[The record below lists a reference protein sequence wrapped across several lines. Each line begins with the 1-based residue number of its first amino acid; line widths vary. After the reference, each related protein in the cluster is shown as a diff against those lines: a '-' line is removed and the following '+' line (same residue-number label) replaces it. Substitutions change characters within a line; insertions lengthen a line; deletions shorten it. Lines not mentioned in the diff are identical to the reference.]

1 MIDPILYR
9 ALLAAL
15 AMILLA
21 GALSKLRDVPA
32 WFHAVEQ
39 YGLISP
45 YLIRAVGILVLAAEF
60 VSGLLLLV
68 PPARPTGA
76 MVAVLLLLTVTGAV
90 IVNLLRGHTDI
101 RCGCGGIGSDQRL
114 SRALVVRNL
123 VLLVCATLLVFPEL
137 LREFSSVD
145 QMCSVAGALTLAGL
159 YATAN
164 QLLATQPRLRQLRRE
179 W

>member
-21 GALSKLRDVPA
+21 GAISKLRDVHA
-32 WFHAVEQ
+32 WFGAVEQ
-39 YGLISP
+39 YGLISSH
-45 YLIRAVGILVLAAEF
+45 LIRHVGILILAAEF
-60 VSGLLLLV
+60 AGGSLLLW
-68 PPARPTGA
+68 PPTRAAGA
-76 MVAVLLLLTVTGAV
+76 MVAVLLLVIVTGAV
-90 IVNLLRGHTDI
+90 IVNLRRGRADI

-123 VLLVCATLLVFPEL
+123 VLLACASLLQFPEL
-137 LREFSSVD
+137 PRVLSSAD
-145 QMCSVAGALTLAGL
+145 QVFSVAGALVLAGL

-164 QLLATQPRLRQLRRE
+164 QVLATEPRLSQLRRE
-179 W
+179 